1 MSSSQSRTWEM
12 LTGAMAGSA
21 LESVWGGGT
30 CSPRRITETRERQ
43 QNKQTNICFRE
54 FKTHT
59 RQEYFLLTILLG
71 FTCFTEL
78 GSYPRSSSKQACNLP
93 LSYTPAFVSIYENK
107 TEPSLI

>member
-21 LESVWGGGT
+21 LESVWGGGGGNT

-43 QNKQTNICFRE
+43 QNKQINICFRE

-59 RQEYFLLTILLG
+59 HTSGVLSFNNSTWIYLFYRAGELPKVQLKTG
-71 FTCFTEL
+71 MQSPTEL
-78 GSYPRSSSKQACNLP
+78 H
-93 LSYTPAFVSIYENK
+93 
-107 TEPSLI
+107 PSLCFHL